1 MLVFPRLPSTT
12 SPVPASELFE
22 VLDNGLCLRSRA
34 YVDFSFRVLTASL
47 ILSSRDNMAK
57 LGVLHM
63 YFHVFVGCISS
74 SKESDNAPAIFFMQH
89 YIGPST
95 VLI

>member
-1 MLVFPRLPSTT
+1 MLVFPRL
-12 SPVPASELFE
+12 SELFE
-22 VLDNGLCLRSRA
+22 VLDNGLGLRSRA
-34 YVDFSFRVLTASL
+34 YVDFSFRIRIASL
-47 ILSSRDNMAK
+47 ILSSRDITAK

-63 YFHVFVGCISS
+63 YLHVFVDCISP
-74 SKESDNAPAIFFMQH
+74 SKGSDNAPAVFFMQH